1 MDIQN
6 SYRKIIE
13 IMKNILEEIAA
24 RTRERIAKEKSCI
37 SVSELENRI
46 QEVNKNAGQKITFFQ
61 ALQKDGMS
69 YICEVKKASPSKGL
83 IAPDFPYLAIAKEY
97 EQAGASAI
105 SCLTEPFYFQ
115 GADQYLREIS
125 AAVQIPV
132 LRKDFTVD
140 EYMIYQA
147 KSLGASAVLLICAI
161 LDDGELRAY
170 RQLAKELGL
179 DALVE
184 AHDEYEVD
192 RVLNLGAEIVG
203 VNNRDLRTF
212 QVDMNNSIRLR
223 KMAPDN
229 VVFVSESG
237 IRTPEDIRILYENK
251 VDGVLIG
258 ETLMRSPD
266 KKVALESLNGSP
278 LR

>member
-1 MDIQN
+1 MQ
-6 SYRKIIE
+6 R
-13 IMKNILEEIAA
+13 
-24 RTRERIAKEKSCI
+24 
-37 SVSELENRI
+37 
-46 QEVNKNAGQKITFFQ
+46 QKITFLQ

-97 EQAGASAI
+97 EQADASAI

-115 GADQYLREIS
+115 GADRYLREIA

-192 RVLNLGAEIVG
+192 RALKSRGQRSWESITG
-203 VNNRDLRTF
+203 ILRTF

-229 VVFVSESG
+229 EFLFPRAESAPRRISEF
-237 IRTPEDIRILYENK
+237 L
-251 VDGVLIG
+251 
-258 ETLMRSPD
+258 
-266 KKVALESLNGSP
+266 
-278 LR
+278 

>member
-24 RTRERIAKEKSCI
+24 RTRERIAKEKSRI

-46 QEVNKNAGQKITFFQ
+46 QEVNKNARQKITFLQ

-147 KSLGASAVLLICAI
+147 KSLGASAVLIICAI

-266 KKVALESLNGSP
+266 KKAALESLNGSP